1 MNPISKT
8 VTRCVCRYR
17 TFEQIRLL
25 MDTYG
30 LSTMQ
35 EVMDKKIAG
44 DNCGMCRPY
53 ISNMIKTGQFT
64 FAPGE
69 IDLDF
74 KD

>member
-1 MNPISKT
+1 MNPKART

-25 MDTYG
+25 MDTYD
-30 LSTMQ
+30 LSTLK

-53 ISNMIKTGQFT
+53 ISNMIKTGQMS

-69 IDLDF
+69 IDPDF
-74 KD
+74 KE